1 MGGRSWRCG
10 CLSLELP
17 RVKLGKTPLNGS
29 GVNDTYECEVER
41 LGIGDRKVAKESRDN
56 GWKNEFITS
65 CYVLINI
72 YK

>member
-1 MGGRSWRCG
+1 M
-10 CLSLELP
+10 
-17 RVKLGKTPLNGS
+17 KLGKTPLNGS